1 MRLAQKIV
9 LKLLAI
15 STPLTE
21 IGILKVLNGLGFA
34 SSTFKHFELRN
45 KSCIED
51 SDDFFV
57 ESDIQR

>member
-1 MRLAQKIV
+1 MRLAQKII

-34 SSTFKHFELRN
+34 SSTFFELRN

-57 ESDIQR
+57 ESDIQN